1 VLMDL
6 GERDVGDVAEGARG
20 KLRLR
25 GLPERTL
32 SLAVG
37 TVDLAPQGP
46 VVVATSA
53 GELTH
58 GDGLPSRYFAR
69 ARVANPDG
77 RLRPGMTGRVRIQ
90 APPLSLAARLARIY
104 ARLVRADFWF

>member
-1 VLMDL
+1 MDL

-46 VVVATSA
+46 VAAATSA

-69 ARVANPDG
+69 RPG
-77 RLRPGMTGRVRIQ
+77 GEPRWPLRPGMTGES
-90 APPLSLAARLARIY
+90 PHPGAAR
-104 ARLVRADFWF
+104 